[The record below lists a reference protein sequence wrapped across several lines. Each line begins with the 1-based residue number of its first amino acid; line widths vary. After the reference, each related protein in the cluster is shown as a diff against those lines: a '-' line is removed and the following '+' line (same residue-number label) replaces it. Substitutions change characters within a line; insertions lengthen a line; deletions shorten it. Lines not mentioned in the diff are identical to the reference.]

1 MRISFSSVDA
11 FVLQVANAVL
21 RDYIFV
27 HLDDNIDKFN
37 LLMSVSLVLSL
48 LKIFVIQM
56 LFRLYAIRFFFYF
69 HILYELTLL
78 QIYENSVANSD
89 FHLV

>member
-1 MRISFSSVDA
+1 MESNMSLSPKTNVLPSCLHTYYIVHMRIFFSSVDV

-37 LLMSVSLVLSL
+37 LLMSVSLVLPL
-48 LKIFVIQM
+48 LNLSVIRM
-56 LFRLYAIRFFFYF
+56 LF
-69 HILYELTLL
+69 
-78 QIYENSVANSD
+78 
-89 FHLV
+89 

>member
-1 MRISFSSVDA
+1 MRIFFSSVDV

-37 LLMSVSLVLSL
+37 LLMSVSLVLPL
-48 LKIFVIQM
+48 LNLSVIRM
-56 LFRLYAIRFFFYF
+56 LF
-69 HILYELTLL
+69 
-78 QIYENSVANSD
+78 
-89 FHLV
+89 